1 MPARWKHIVDD
12 QGKALRG
19 GNCHG
24 VIANGFI
31 FLSAV
36 RGTLPNS
43 RELPQDAEGQA
54 RQLFENIRTTL
65 KWAGAGLEDIVK
77 MAVYMADLQGDRPA
91 FNKVWQE
98 HFGDQPPARFAV
110 QVQALGNTGDGSKF
124 LADVVALAPW
134 GG

>member
-1 MPARWKHIVDD
+1 MPARWKHIVDE

-24 VIANGFI
+24 VIAGGFI

-43 RELPQDAEGQA
+43 RELPQDTEAQA
-54 RQLFENIRTTL
+54 RQLFDNIRSTL
-65 KWAGAGLEDIVK
+65 GWAGASLHDVVK
-77 MAVYMADLQGDRPA
+77 MAVYMADLQRDRPV
-91 FNKVWQE
+91 FNKVWQD

-110 QVQALGNTGDGSKF
+110 QVLDLGNTGDGSKF
-124 LADVVALAPW
+124 LADVVALAP
-134 GG
+134 